1 MTQAQAEALTQAQAL
16 IAQAQAQAEGSPSRR
31 ALLAQAE
38 ALLDYVGSVDNA
50 KKAQAWLDL
59 FYTRHPDKK
68 AEAQAKLASL
78 EAKPS
83 SSLLDIAFY
92 GACLLACLLQ
102 ALSAWYAYSLLSN

>member
-1 MTQAQAEALTQAQAL
+1 MTQAQVEALSQAQAR
-16 IAQAQAQAEGSPSRR
+16 IVEAQAQAEGSPSRY

-38 ALLDYVGSVDNA
+38 ALLEYVGSVDNA
-50 KKAQAWLDL
+50 KKAEAWLEL
-59 FYTRHPDKK
+59 FYTRHPEKK

-83 SSLLDIAFY
+83 FGLLDVAFY